1 LPSPHVVNVI
11 GWVRG
16 LNSKLP
22 VSA

>member
-1 LPSPHVVNVI
+1 LPGPHVAIVI

-22 VSA
+22 VCA